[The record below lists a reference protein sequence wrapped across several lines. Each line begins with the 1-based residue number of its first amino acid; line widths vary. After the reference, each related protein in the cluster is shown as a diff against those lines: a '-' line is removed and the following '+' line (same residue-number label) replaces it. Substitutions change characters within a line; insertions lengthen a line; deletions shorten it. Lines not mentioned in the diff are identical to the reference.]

1 MFETL
6 GMMFSTNNKEETE
19 IMPVHLM
26 PLASSNKLLAFFR
39 YDFWLE
45 SRILEKVSQIII
57 NFSRMTAPYIH
68 YIYCVFLSSFCGWS
82 WQL

>member
-45 SRILEKVSQIII
+45 SRIL
-57 NFSRMTAPYIH
+57 
-68 YIYCVFLSSFCGWS
+68 
-82 WQL
+82 

>member
-1 MFETL
+1 
-6 GMMFSTNNKEETE
+6 MMFSTNNKEETE

-57 NFSRMTAPYIH
+57 NFSRMTGHIPIIFAAY
-68 YIYCVFLSSFCGWS
+68 FCQASVVDHGNCKI
-82 WQL
+82 LL